1 MAEKFCPQCGVTADK
16 SAKFCAECGTPL
28 GQPGAKSGK
37 SDSSKGKSNAT
48 RDLLIV
54 VGVLAVVAV
63 GYFVLAERPAPPAPP
78 QQQMGQQQPGGQ
90 AGQGTAD
97 PHAGDSVSMAILDSV
112 PNDYKTLVQTAYH
125 YHDEGGR
132 TGNAQNFAIAAELY
146 RRALAIDGKD
156 LNVRV
161 DYGAVLHGMG
171 LPQRALEEFGVVLK
185 EAPRHPIANFNMG
198 IVHHDVGNA
207 DSAKVYFKKYLEIE
221 PNGTAAQGAR
231 QFLQELGG

>member
-1 MAEKFCPQCGVTADK
+1 MADKFCPQCGVKAET

-28 GQPGAKSGK
+28 GQSGAKPGK
-37 SDSSKGKSNAT
+37 ADSAKGKSNST
-48 RDLLIV
+48 RDLLVV

-63 GYFVLAERPAPPAPP
+63 GYFVMAERPAPPAPP
-78 QQQMGQQQPGGQ
+78 KQQTGNQQS
-90 AGQGTAD
+90 AGQTGEGMTD
-97 PHAGDSVSMAILDSV
+97 PHAGGSVSMAILDSV
-112 PNDYKTLVQTAYH
+112 PNDYNTLVQTAYH
-125 YHDEGGR
+125 YHDEGSR
-132 TGNAQNFAIAAELY
+132 TGDAQNFAVAAELY

-156 LNVRV
+156 ANVRV

-185 EAPRHPIANFNMG
+185 ELPRHPIANFNMG
-198 IVHHDVGNA
+198 IVHHDIGNA

-221 PNGTAAQGAR
+221 PNGTAAQGAK